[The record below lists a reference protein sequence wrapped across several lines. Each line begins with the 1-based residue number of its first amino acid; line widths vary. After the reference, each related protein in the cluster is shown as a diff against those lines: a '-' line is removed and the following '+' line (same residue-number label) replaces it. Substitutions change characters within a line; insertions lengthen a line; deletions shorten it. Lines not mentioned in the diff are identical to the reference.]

1 MQRAYDQVIHDV
13 ALQNLP
19 VIFCLDRAGF
29 VGEDGATHH
38 GLFDIAYFSCIPNMI
53 IYAPLDEI
61 DLRNILYTASLGLQH
76 PIAIRYPRGKGTI
89 TNWKLPF
96 EKIEVGKILPL
107 KQGKKYAVLSTGTI
121 GSSAQKALLNCNFP
135 ENFAHYHVGWVKP
148 IDEVQLHAI
157 FSTFSTIITIEE
169 GVLTGGMGSI
179 INTFASKNSYTNKI
193 INCGV
198 PDAFIE
204 HGTVKQLVKEVNLDT
219 ESFIQLFNT
228 LNHD

>member
-1 MQRAYDQVIHDV
+1 MNVFHLYIDDKLTVIRA
-13 ALQNLP
+13 N
-19 VIFCLDRAGF
+19 
-29 VGEDGATHH
+29 
-38 GLFDIAYFSCIPNMI
+38 
-53 IYAPLDEI
+53 
-61 DLRNILYTASLGLQH
+61 
-76 PIAIRYPRGKGTI
+76 I

-96 EKIEVGKILPL
+96 EKIEIGKILTL
-107 KQGKKYAVLSTGTI
+107 NEGKKYAVLSTGTI
-121 GSSAQKALLNCNFP
+121 GSSAQKAILNCDFP

-179 INTFASKNSYTNKI
+179 INTFASKNNYKNKI

-198 PDAFIE
+198 PDTFIE
-204 HGTVKQLVKEVNLDT
+204 HGTVKQLFEEVKLDT
-219 ESFIQLFNT
+219 ESSIKIFNT